1 MSQIQVYFP
10 RACHAVNCK
19 LSYFRAIISRHTSAL
34 RTENI
39 ERISISHCWLWD
51 HSQYKRSYLQ
61 SDQPF
66 NNLNEIDKSLDR
78 THSWPRLPGFMIG
91 LPFITGRGS
100 AILSMSL
107 HCLHVSKLFYDI
119 VNYPIEPRLIS
130 RTCEKDK
137 RFFNYVI
144 NEK

>member
-10 RACHAVNCK
+10 SACHAVNCK
-19 LSYFRAIISRHTSAL
+19 PSYFRAIISRHTSAL
-34 RTENI
+34 PTENI

-107 HCLHVSKLFYDI
+107 HCLHVSKLFYRKLSDRTPFDI
-119 VNYPIEPRLIS
+119 LYMRER
-130 RTCEKDK
+130 
-137 RFFNYVI
+137 
-144 NEK
+144 

>member
-19 LSYFRAIISRHTSAL
+19 PSYFRAIISRHTSAL
-34 RTENI
+34 PTENI

-66 NNLNEIDKSLDR
+66 NNLNGIDKSLDR

-100 AILSMSL
+100 QYYQWVCIASTW
-107 HCLHVSKLFYDI
+107 VSYFI

-130 RTCEKDK
+130 CTCEKDK